1 MIARTQ
7 IYSKWWCF
15 TLWNLMVGMV
25 RTWRGSLNRRIQ
37 EKKVIY
43 PQTLIY
49 HSGKGIKKKTAKQKA
64 AKHQTQGE
72 FHVSS
77 RGFHGP
83 GNTHSTLQEDWKCH
97 GYRKAYI
104 GVHPVSF
111 QEESTLGRVAYFYI
125 TMCLC
130 GVFCYTLSTMAN
142 GDRVFLQCQFCRGNQ
157 APCNSRKKSQSL
169 RFPSM
174 VDQHE

>member
-130 GVFCYTLSTMAN
+130 GVFVTH
-142 GDRVFLQCQFCRGNQ
+142 FLPWLMGTGYSSNASFVGEIRPLVIPEKN
-157 APCNSRKKSQSL
+157 PN
-169 RFPSM
+169 PS
-174 VDQHE
+174 DSHQW